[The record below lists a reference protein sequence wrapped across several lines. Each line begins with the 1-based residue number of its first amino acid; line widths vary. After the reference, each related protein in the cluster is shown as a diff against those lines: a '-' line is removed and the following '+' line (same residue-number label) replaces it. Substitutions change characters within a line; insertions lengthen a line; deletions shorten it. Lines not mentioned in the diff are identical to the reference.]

1 MNDEL
6 AVPMPKLA
14 PSDLEVSAL
23 ALYESRRKPL
33 SEDELAR
40 LAAMGKPDPV
50 APEPTAPLTAEE
62 VAAELQKVDA
72 ELRSH
77 GFTDARTAR
86 PHRNREGAC

>member
-23 ALYESRRKPL
+23 ALYESRKKPL

-50 APEPTAPLTAEE
+50 APEPTAPLTADE
-62 VAAELQKVDA
+62 VAAELKKAD
-72 ELRSH
+72 EKLRIA
-77 GFTDARTAR
+77 GYRPGPR
-86 PHRNREGAC
+86 PHRNRE